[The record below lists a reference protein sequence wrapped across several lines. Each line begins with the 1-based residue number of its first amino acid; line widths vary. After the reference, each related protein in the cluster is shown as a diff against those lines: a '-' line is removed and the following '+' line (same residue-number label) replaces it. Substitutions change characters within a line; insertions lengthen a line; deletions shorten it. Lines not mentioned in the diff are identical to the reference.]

1 MKGIAFTKAY
11 MSFLAVKTSISAN
24 MYTKRMLDK
33 DNETRLKIRN
43 L

>member
-1 MKGIAFTKAY
+1 MKGIAFSQAY
-11 MSFLAVKTSISAN
+11 MSFLAIMTSVSAN
-24 MYTKRMLDK
+24 MYTKRVVGK

>member
-11 MSFLAVKTSISAN
+11 MSFLAIITTVSAN
-24 MYTKRMLDK
+24 MYTKREFGK

>member
-1 MKGIAFTKAY
+1 MKGIAFTQAY
-11 MSFLAVKTSISAN
+11 MSFLAVMTSISAN
-24 MYTKRMLDK
+24 MYTKRILDR

>member
-11 MSFLAVKTSISAN
+11 MSFLAVMTSISAN

-33 DNETRLKIRN
+33 DNETSLKIRN

>member
-1 MKGIAFTKAY
+1 MKGIAFSQAY
-11 MSFLAVKTSISAN
+11 MSFLAIMTTVSAN
-24 MYTKRMLDK
+24 MYTKRVVGK

>member
-1 MKGIAFTKAY
+1 MKGIAFTQAY
-11 MSFLAVKTSISAN
+11 MSFLAVMTSISAS
-24 MYTKRMLDK
+24 MYTKRVFDK

>member
-11 MSFLAVKTSISAN
+11 MSFLVIVTSVSAN
-24 MYTKRMLDK
+24 MYTKRTSYK
-33 DNETRLKIRN
+33 DYETKLKTRN